1 MVSMEYE
8 EISKNA
14 GESTAKDENVNASTF
29 FASETF
35 LFGIFTQRPRNPER
49 KKLQMTR
56 HIGKKEGLGS

>member
-29 FASETF
+29 FLPLR
-35 LFGIFTQRPRNPER
+35 LFCLVYSLSALVIP
-49 KKLQMTR
+49 
-56 HIGKKEGLGS
+56 KEKNYK